1 MQRQT
6 LKPFP
11 EEPNTDTVPAM
22 LTPGEFVIRKDAVDA
37 IGVDKLNLMNNIDR
51 LSMLSSL
58 MEYRPSGYQEGGE
71 VRRITKTTS
80 YKGPGARFMQSN
92 IERGK
97 KNLLFQE
104 GLYSIP
110 AEATGQGSGLRY
122 YIGEAFS
129 PSLSMLGTK
138 ANMDAMNKIMA
149 TPSDSL
155 ESQFLD
161 EYFSKENIK
170 KRRKQRKKEGIKDSG
185 TLRQSRL
192 EKIKDLLLEEVEG
205 MQEGGEVMLKTNKE
219 NLPNPGLKALFDSG
233 AQGKEALANMGYEQ
247 GGKVMGY
254 GDGGAVMNYYG
265 GGMVKKYQE
274 GGKVISDTLDVFGDK
289 SSAADSLNA
298 LISLRQN
305 ASSGS
310 ILNEIKDL
318 YDDFRPRRITFEGL
332 ATDPETGGLLRDA
345 DGNFTTIIKKPSEG
359 FDIEDFDKSLYTP
372 EGGLS
377 KKGIATKLGIDPET
391 VDIDTLSYTDPSNF
405 FFRATGDAAQPTAGR
420 EFITDT
426 IGSLGGLPALDDAL
440 RTLKLAR
447 QKQRNIAFEEE
458 GGFTAEKRRKDVNTY
473 LNAAFL
479 KEAVNE
485 MLKKRGFQQGGMV
498 PGMIPP
504 QEMPAPSLPPAG
516 MMMQEGGMVEQPMP
530 QGEMSDVD
538 MSMMPDAERAFP
550 SEPMEQMNLKPNE
563 MMAYQEYGPESF
575 RYMAPKFK
583 PRAEFTPYDAMV
595 DAGIVDPY
603 ETSED
608 DFVIMTRDMA
618 NNLRGMNG
626 V

>member
-22 LTPGEFVIRKDAVDA
+22 LTPGEFVIRKDAVDE

-71 VRRITKTTS
+71 VKKIKKRESNPRFDYVIVPGGVLPQKGGAGQTIEDFFARKFETKTGVQ
-80 YKGPGARFMQSN
+80 YLQ
-92 IERGK
+92 
-97 KNLLFQE
+97 
-104 GLYSIP
+104 
-110 AEATGQGSGLRY
+110 
-122 YIGEAFS
+122 
-129 PSLSMLGTK
+129 
-138 ANMDAMNKIMA
+138 
-149 TPSDSL
+149 PSDF
-155 ESQFLD
+155 E
-161 EYFSKENIK
+161 EVNIK
-170 KRRKQRKKEGIKDSG
+170 KLPKDVRNKLAFQNLYFEEGIPENKGLLNYYRTNPTLQDSVKEDGTRYGLREFFKNTMEAYNADLDEAFKNLSERKKRGFDTRG
-185 TLRQSRL
+185 F
-192 EKIKDLLLEEVEG
+192 
-205 MQEGGEVMLKTNKE
+205 QEGGEVMLKTNKE

-233 AQGKEALANMGYEQ
+233 AKGKEALENMGFQ
-247 GGKVMGY
+247 DGGK
-254 GDGGAVMNYYG
+254 VMNYYG
-265 GGMVKKYQE
+265 GGRVMDMMNPNMMRRGMMG
-274 GGKVISDTLDVFGDK
+274 GGKVESDALSVFGDK
-289 SSAADSLNA
+289 SAAADKMNM
-298 LISLRQN
+298 IM
-305 ASSGS
+305 
-310 ILNEIKDL
+310 
-318 YDDFRPRRITFEGL
+318 
-332 ATDPETGGLLRDA
+332 
-345 DGNFTTIIKKPSEG
+345 
-359 FDIEDFDKSLYTP
+359 
-372 EGGLS
+372 
-377 KKGIATKLGIDPET
+377 
-391 VDIDTLSYTDPSNF
+391 TLQSM
-405 FFRATGDAAQPTAGR
+405 R
-420 EFITDT
+420 
-426 IGSLGGLPALDDAL
+426 
-440 RTLKLAR
+440 
-447 QKQRNIAFEEE
+447 
-458 GGFTAEKRRKDVNTY
+458 
-473 LNAAFL
+473 
-479 KEAVNE
+479 
-485 MLKKRGFQQGGMV
+485 MQQGGMV

-504 QEMPAPSLPPAG
+504 QMPGQSLPPAG

-608 DFVIMTRDMA
+608 DFVVMTRDMA

>member
-22 LTPGEFVIRKDAVDA
+22 LTPGEFVIRKDAVDE
-37 IGVDKLNLMNNIDR
+37 IGIDKLNLMNNIDR
-51 LSMLSSL
+51 LGQLSSL
-58 MEYRPSGYQEGGE
+58 MEYRPSGYQQGGQ
-71 VRRITKTTS
+71 VRVYSKR
-80 YKGPGARFMQSN
+80 GPGVKPVEIN

-97 KNLLFQE
+97 NTSFQE
-104 GLYSIP
+104 GIYSVP
-110 AEATGQGSGLRY
+110 AVLTGQGSGLRY

-129 PSLSMLGTK
+129 PSTGNLQGMASF
-138 ANMDAMNKIMA
+138 DASNKVA
-149 TPSDSL
+149 STPSDSL
-155 ESQFLD
+155 ESQFVD

-185 TLRQSRL
+185 TLKQSRL

-254 GDGGAVMNYYG
+254 GDGGTVMDYYG
-265 GGMVKKYQE
+265 GGMVKGYE
-274 GGKVISDTLDVFGDK
+274 GGGKVVSETLDVFGDK
-289 SSAADSLNA
+289 SSAADELNA
-298 LISLRQN
+298 
-305 ASSGS
+305 
-310 ILNEIKDL
+310 
-318 YDDFRPRRITFEGL
+318 
-332 ATDPETGGLLRDA
+332 
-345 DGNFTTIIKKPSEG
+345 
-359 FDIEDFDKSLYTP
+359 
-372 EGGLS
+372 
-377 KKGIATKLGIDPET
+377 
-391 VDIDTLSYTDPSNF
+391 VM
-405 FFRATGDAAQPTAGR
+405 
-420 EFITDT
+420 
-426 IGSLGGLPALDDAL
+426 AL
-440 RTLKLAR
+440 RAMR
-447 QKQRNIAFEEE
+447 
-458 GGFTAEKRRKDVNTY
+458 
-473 LNAAFL
+473 
-479 KEAVNE
+479 
-485 MLKKRGFQQGGMV
+485 MQQGGMV
-498 PGMIPP
+498 PGMMPP
-504 QEMPAPSLPPAG
+504 QMPAQSLPPAG
-516 MMMQEGGMVEQPMP
+516 MMMQEGGMVDQPMP
-530 QGEMSDVD
+530 QSEMSDID
-538 MSMMPDAERAFP
+538 MSMMPDAERAYP

-563 MMAYQEYGPESF
+563 MMAYQEYGPDSF

-608 DFVIMTRDMA
+608 DFVVMTRDMA

>member
-1 MQRQT
+1 
-6 LKPFP
+6 
-11 EEPNTDTVPAM
+11 AM

-51 LSMLSSL
+51 LSRLSSL

-219 NLPNPGLKALFDSG
+219 
-233 AQGKEALANMGYEQ
+233 
-247 GGKVMGY
+247 
-254 GDGGAVMNYYG
+254 
-265 GGMVKKYQE
+265 
-274 GGKVISDTLDVFGDK
+274 
-289 SSAADSLNA
+289 
-298 LISLRQN
+298 
-305 ASSGS
+305 
-310 ILNEIKDL
+310 
-318 YDDFRPRRITFEGL
+318 
-332 ATDPETGGLLRDA
+332 
-345 DGNFTTIIKKPSEG
+345 
-359 FDIEDFDKSLYTP
+359 
-372 EGGLS
+372 
-377 KKGIATKLGIDPET
+377 
-391 VDIDTLSYTDPSNF
+391 
-405 FFRATGDAAQPTAGR
+405 
-420 EFITDT
+420 
-426 IGSLGGLPALDDAL
+426 
-440 RTLKLAR
+440 
-447 QKQRNIAFEEE
+447 
-458 GGFTAEKRRKDVNTY
+458 
-473 LNAAFL
+473 
-479 KEAVNE
+479 
-485 MLKKRGFQQGGMV
+485 
-498 PGMIPP
+498 
-504 QEMPAPSLPPAG
+504 
-516 MMMQEGGMVEQPMP
+516 
-530 QGEMSDVD
+530 
-538 MSMMPDAERAFP
+538 
-550 SEPMEQMNLKPNE
+550 
-563 MMAYQEYGPESF
+563 
-575 RYMAPKFK
+575 
-583 PRAEFTPYDAMV
+583 
-595 DAGIVDPY
+595 
-603 ETSED
+603 
-608 DFVIMTRDMA
+608 
-618 NNLRGMNG
+618 
-626 V
+626 

>member
-71 VRRITKTTS
+71 VISLLKDTMAKYGSPVDESLYTPQGSRTKLGLAKYFNIDPEEIEIDTLS
-80 YKGPGARFMQSN
+80 YSKPGNLRAAIS
-92 IERGK
+92 K
-97 KNLLFQE
+97 KNNDSFSTLYEEL
-104 GLYSIP
+104 GLPLYVDTQQAMSSAIP
-110 AEATGQGSGLRY
+110 DLMMRLDASKELRSKIKNIQNKNTSKKDPLKEMFLKLNPDVTEEEY
-122 YIGEAFS
+122 
-129 PSLSMLGTK
+129 
-138 ANMDAMNKIMA
+138 DAMQ
-149 TPSDSL
+149 
-155 ESQFLD
+155 EF
-161 EYFSKENIK
+161 K
-170 KRRKQRKKEGIKDSG
+170 KRR
-185 TLRQSRL
+185 
-192 EKIKDLLLEEVEG
+192 G

-233 AQGKEALANMGYEQ
+233 AKGKEALENMGFQ
-247 GGKVMGY
+247 DGGK
-254 GDGGAVMNYYG
+254 VMNYYG
-265 GGMVKKYQE
+265 GGRVMDMMNPNMMRRGMMG
-274 GGKVISDTLDVFGDK
+274 GGKVESDALSVFGDK
-289 SSAADSLNA
+289 SAAADKMN
-298 LISLRQN
+298 
-305 ASSGS
+305 
-310 ILNEIKDL
+310 
-318 YDDFRPRRITFEGL
+318 
-332 ATDPETGGLLRDA
+332 
-345 DGNFTTIIKKPSEG
+345 IIM
-359 FDIEDFDKSLYTP
+359 
-372 EGGLS
+372 
-377 KKGIATKLGIDPET
+377 
-391 VDIDTLSYTDPSNF
+391 TLQSM
-405 FFRATGDAAQPTAGR
+405 R
-420 EFITDT
+420 
-426 IGSLGGLPALDDAL
+426 
-440 RTLKLAR
+440 
-447 QKQRNIAFEEE
+447 
-458 GGFTAEKRRKDVNTY
+458 
-473 LNAAFL
+473 
-479 KEAVNE
+479 
-485 MLKKRGFQQGGMV
+485 MQQGGMV

-504 QEMPAPSLPPAG
+504 QMPGQSLPPAG

-608 DFVIMTRDMA
+608 DFVVMTRDMA

>member
-71 VRRITKTTS
+71 V
-80 YKGPGARFMQSN
+80 
-92 IERGK
+92 
-97 KNLLFQE
+97 
-104 GLYSIP
+104 
-110 AEATGQGSGLRY
+110 
-122 YIGEAFS
+122 
-129 PSLSMLGTK
+129 
-138 ANMDAMNKIMA
+138 
-149 TPSDSL
+149 
-155 ESQFLD
+155 
-161 EYFSKENIK
+161 
-170 KRRKQRKKEGIKDSG
+170 
-185 TLRQSRL
+185 
-192 EKIKDLLLEEVEG
+192 
-205 MQEGGEVMLKTNKE
+205 MLKTNKE

-233 AQGKEALANMGYEQ
+233 AKGKEALENMGFQ
-247 GGKVMGY
+247 DGGK
-254 GDGGAVMNYYG
+254 VMNYYG
-265 GGMVKKYQE
+265 GGRVMDMMNPNMMRRGMMG
-274 GGKVISDTLDVFGDK
+274 GGKVESDALSVFGDK
-289 SSAADSLNA
+289 SAAADKMNM
-298 LISLRQN
+298 IM
-305 ASSGS
+305 
-310 ILNEIKDL
+310 
-318 YDDFRPRRITFEGL
+318 
-332 ATDPETGGLLRDA
+332 
-345 DGNFTTIIKKPSEG
+345 
-359 FDIEDFDKSLYTP
+359 
-372 EGGLS
+372 
-377 KKGIATKLGIDPET
+377 
-391 VDIDTLSYTDPSNF
+391 TLQSM
-405 FFRATGDAAQPTAGR
+405 RM
-420 EFITDT
+420 E
-426 IGSLGGLPALDDAL
+426 
-440 RTLKLAR
+440 
-447 QKQRNIAFEEE
+447 
-458 GGFTAEKRRKDVNTY
+458 
-473 LNAAFL
+473 
-479 KEAVNE
+479 
-485 MLKKRGFQQGGMV
+485 QGGMV

-504 QEMPAPSLPPAG
+504 QMPGQSLPPAG

-608 DFVIMTRDMA
+608 DFVVMTRDMA

>member
-71 VRRITKTTS
+71 V
-80 YKGPGARFMQSN
+80 
-92 IERGK
+92 
-97 KNLLFQE
+97 
-104 GLYSIP
+104 
-110 AEATGQGSGLRY
+110 
-122 YIGEAFS
+122 
-129 PSLSMLGTK
+129 
-138 ANMDAMNKIMA
+138 
-149 TPSDSL
+149 
-155 ESQFLD
+155 
-161 EYFSKENIK
+161 
-170 KRRKQRKKEGIKDSG
+170 
-185 TLRQSRL
+185 
-192 EKIKDLLLEEVEG
+192 
-205 MQEGGEVMLKTNKE
+205 MLKTKKE

-233 AQGKEALANMGYEQ
+233 AKGKEALENMGFQ
-247 GGKVMGY
+247 DGGKVMNY
-254 GDGGAVMNYYG
+254 ADGGKVMNYADGGKVMNYADGGKVMNYYG
-265 GGMVKKYQE
+265 GGRVMDMMNPNMMRRGMMG
-274 GGKVISDTLDVFGDK
+274 GGKVESDTLSVFGDK
-289 SSAADSLNA
+289 SAAADKMNM
-298 LISLRQN
+298 IM
-305 ASSGS
+305 
-310 ILNEIKDL
+310 
-318 YDDFRPRRITFEGL
+318 
-332 ATDPETGGLLRDA
+332 
-345 DGNFTTIIKKPSEG
+345 
-359 FDIEDFDKSLYTP
+359 
-372 EGGLS
+372 
-377 KKGIATKLGIDPET
+377 
-391 VDIDTLSYTDPSNF
+391 TLQSM
-405 FFRATGDAAQPTAGR
+405 R
-420 EFITDT
+420 
-426 IGSLGGLPALDDAL
+426 
-440 RTLKLAR
+440 
-447 QKQRNIAFEEE
+447 
-458 GGFTAEKRRKDVNTY
+458 
-473 LNAAFL
+473 
-479 KEAVNE
+479 
-485 MLKKRGFQQGGMV
+485 MQQGGMV